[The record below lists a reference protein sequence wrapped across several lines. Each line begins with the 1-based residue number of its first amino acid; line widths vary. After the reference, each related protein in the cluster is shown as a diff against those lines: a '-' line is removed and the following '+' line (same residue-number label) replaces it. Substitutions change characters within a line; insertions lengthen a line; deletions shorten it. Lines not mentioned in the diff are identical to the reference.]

1 MVEMEV
7 AGVDRVAN
15 KRVEAEVEGFSVA
28 EEEAQVLTEL
38 EAVVVGSSMFI
49 FGGTAGGTGSE
60 LSDLYRLDYTPSVA
74 LGVAPTAR
82 WTQLASLTDRESPS
96 IAERRVHA
104 GRATLLTPF
113 ELMAVGRGLKSPR
126 RASLGSRTAMAA
138 SRFESQLD
146 VRLKRLEDLIDGWRT
161 VATASG
167 EDESAL
173 DEQRPVPRYWAASA
187 FVSSLPG
194 SKVPRVF
201 LFGGQDD
208 TTLLDDFWS
217 LELAQLDEDFP
228 QDRRKSQRIRAS
240 TNHWLAASAVCF
252 SASFANLRRRPQAH
266 RIAASGQ
273 VFIGSNSSAAPR

>member
-1 MVEMEV
+1 
-7 AGVDRVAN
+7 
-15 KRVEAEVEGFSVA
+15 
-28 EEEAQVLTEL
+28 
-38 EAVVVGSSMFI
+38 
-49 FGGTAGGTGSE
+49 
-60 LSDLYRLDYTPSVA
+60 
-74 LGVAPTAR
+74 
-82 WTQLASLTDRESPS
+82 
-96 IAERRVHA
+96 
-104 GRATLLTPF
+104 
-113 ELMAVGRGLKSPR
+113 
-126 RASLGSRTAMAA
+126 MAA

-161 VATASG
+161 VATTSG

-228 QDRRKSQRIRAS
+228 QDRRKSQRIRACAWRQENS
-240 TNHWLAASAVCF
+240 VYRTQWTSSCGASNTAAAVDKCTLEMLLLYAWCDEYYQ
-252 SASFANLRRRPQAH
+252 SIRL
-266 RIAASGQ
+266 
-273 VFIGSNSSAAPR
+273 

>member
-1 MVEMEV
+1 
-7 AGVDRVAN
+7 
-15 KRVEAEVEGFSVA
+15 
-28 EEEAQVLTEL
+28 
-38 EAVVVGSSMFI
+38 MFI

-60 LSDLYRLDYTPSVA
+60 LSDLYRLDYTRSVA

-104 GRATLLTPF
+104 GRTTLLTPF

-138 SRFESQLD
+138 SRLESQLD
-146 VRLKRLEDLIDGWRT
+146 VRLKRLEDLIDGWR
-161 VATASG
+161 A
-167 EDESAL
+167 
-173 DEQRPVPRYWAASA
+173 RPVPRYWAASA

-228 QDRRKSQRIRAS
+228 QDRRKSQRIRACAWRQENS
-240 TNHWLAASAVCF
+240 AYRTQWASSCGASNTAAAYYQS
-252 SASFANLRRRPQAH
+252 
-266 RIAASGQ
+266 
-273 VFIGSNSSAAPR
+273 IGL